1 MSSNVGTKDFDM
13 NLIAKDK
20 YEEWKITTS
29 NAGAILKGIGMMEN
43 VKSGSLTMNIETH
56 RSEVKAGQTI
66 PIANGNFVLEKFV
79 TVDNKFLTRLISFT
93 SLPGLMNF
101 IRSNHDISFTKM
113 EGQFDYK
120 GDVLNIFNGTAQGP
134 FMDLTIKGN
143 VFTKERKMN
152 VKGTVA
158 PSKYGPGIVSKI
170 PIIGQV
176 FKMTP
181 YSMEHKY

>member
-1 MSSNVGTKDFDM
+1 
-13 NLIAKDK
+13 
-20 YEEWKITTS
+20 
-29 NAGAILKGIGMMEN
+29 
-43 VKSGSLTMNIETH
+43 
-56 RSEVKAGQTI
+56 
-66 PIANGNFVLEKFV
+66 
-79 TVDNKFLTRLISFT
+79 
-93 SLPGLMNF
+93 
-101 IRSNHDISFTKM
+101 
-113 EGQFDYK
+113 
-120 GDVLNIFNGTAQGP
+120 
-134 FMDLTIKGN
+134 MDLTIKGN